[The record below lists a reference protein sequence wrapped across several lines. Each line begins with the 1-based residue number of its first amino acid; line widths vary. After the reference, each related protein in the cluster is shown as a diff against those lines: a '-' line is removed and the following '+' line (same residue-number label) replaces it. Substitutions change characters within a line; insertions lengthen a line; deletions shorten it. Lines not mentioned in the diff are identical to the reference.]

1 MHLQYVREAFN
12 ALGGR
17 RLQVFLAT
25 FGMAMGVASMVFLVA
40 IVAGVHRLVLEQA
53 RMRGAG
59 VLILTIEAPRRALW
73 NQPAPVTLTAAD
85 AEALAFGAAGLG
97 RTSPMRGISVP
108 PARFGPNQS
117 QINVSAVGDA
127 YLDMTRLVVANGRG
141 LTADDLQSR
150 RRVVVLGAGVSRE
163 LFGADDPLGQ
173 SVQIGDWPFDVV
185 GVVKWQVEDEP
196 ERVSFADRRSFIPY
210 TTAHE
215 TFVYPEQ
222 CDSIFIEILDADTH
236 LESAQTVKAQL
247 IHRRGFSETQSGWFR
262 VYDSIERTA
271 EMNLIMLALKT
282 LVGLV
287 GSIGLF
293 VGAVGVMNIMI
304 VSVTQRTSEI
314 GLRRAV
320 GARAS
325 WIRRQFLIESVLVT
339 GVGGSIGLLAA
350 VILAWGVRLLPLQQ
364 EFPRPYI
371 SAVTV
376 LVALGV
382 ILLTGIAA
390 GVTPAIRASRITPV
404 EALRH
409 E

>member
-1 MHLQYVREAFN
+1 MQYVREALN

-25 FGMAMGVASMVFLVA
+25 FGVAVGVASMVFLVA

-59 VLILTIEAPRRALW
+59 LLILGVEPPRRGMW
-73 NQPAPVTLTAAD
+73 NETPPLTLTAAD
-85 AEALAFGAAGLG
+85 ADALAFGSAGLG
-97 RTSPMRGISVP
+97 RTSPSRNISVQS
-108 PARFGPNQS
+108 ARFGPDQTS
-117 QINVSAVGDA
+117 INLTAVGES
-127 YLDMTRLVVANGRG
+127 YLDMTRLPLKYGRG
-141 LTADDLQSR
+141 LTADDLASR
-150 RRVVVLGAGVSRE
+150 RRVVVIGAGVARE
-163 LFGADDPLGQ
+163 LFGAVDPLGQ
-173 SVQIGDWPFDVV
+173 SLQVGDWSYDVV
-185 GVVKWQVEDEP
+185 GVLGWQVEDNP
-196 ERVSFADRRSFIPY
+196 ERVSYADRRCLIPY

-215 TFVYPEQ
+215 TFVYPDQ
-222 CDSIFIEILDADTH
+222 ADSVFIEIVDAETH
-236 LESAQTVKAQL
+236 AESAVAVKAQL
-247 IHRRGFSETQSGWFR
+247 VHRRGFSETQAGWLR
-262 VYDSIERTA
+262 VYDSVERTA
-271 EMNLIMLALKT
+271 EMNLIMLAMKT

-325 WIRRQFLIESVLVT
+325 WIRRQFLIESVMVT
-339 GVGGSIGLLAA
+339 GVGGSMGLIGAIVLTWA
-350 VILAWGVRLLPLQQ
+350 VRLLPLQQ
-364 EFPRPYI
+364 EFPKPYI

-390 GVTPAIRASRITPV
+390 GVTPAVRASRITPV
-404 EALRH
+404 DALRH

>member
-1 MHLQYVREAFN
+1 MLLLYVREALN

-25 FGMAMGVASMVFLVA
+25 FGVAVGVASMVFLVA

-59 VLILTIEAPRRALW
+59 LLVLTIEPPRRGLW

-85 AEALAFGAAGLG
+85 AEALAFGGPGIG
-97 RTSPMRGISVP
+97 RTSPMRGIQIP

-117 QINVSAVGDA
+117 QINLSAVGES
-127 YLDMTRLVVANGRG
+127 YLDMTRLVVGNGRG
-141 LTADDLQSR
+141 LTADDVQSR
-150 RRVVVLGAGVSRE
+150 TRVVVLGAGVARE

-173 SVQIGDWPFDVV
+173 SVQLGEWAFDVV

-196 ERVSFADRRSFIPY
+196 ERVSIADRRCFIPY

-222 CDSIFIEILDADTH
+222 SDSVFIEIVEAETH
-236 LESAQTVKAQL
+236 IESAQTVKAQL

-271 EMNLIMLALKT
+271 EMNLVMLALKT

-320 GARAS
+320 GARSS

-339 GVGGSIGLLAA
+339 GVGGTLGLVGAI
-350 VILAWGVRLLPLQQ
+350 ILTWGVQLIPLDR
-364 EFPRPYI
+364 EFPKPYI

>member
-1 MHLQYVREAFN
+1 MLLLYVREALN

-25 FGMAMGVASMVFLVA
+25 FGVAVGVASMVFLVA

-59 VLILTIEAPRRALW
+59 LLVLSIEPPRRALW
-73 NQPAPVTLTAAD
+73 NQPSPVTLTAAD

-97 RTSPMRGISVP
+97 RTSPMRNLQLP

-117 QINVSAVGDA
+117 QIGLSAVGDSF
-127 YLDMTRLVVANGRG
+127 LEMNRLVVANGRG
-141 LTADDLQSR
+141 LSADDVRSR
-150 RRVVVLGAGVSRE
+150 RRVVGV
-163 LFGADDPLGQ
+163 
-173 SVQIGDWPFDVV
+173 I
-185 GVVKWQVEDEP
+185 KWQVEDEP

-222 CDSIFIEILDADTH
+222 SDSIFIEILDAETH
-236 LESAQTVKAQL
+236 TESAQTVKAQL
-247 IHRRGFSETQSGWFR
+247 IHRRGFSEMQSGWFR
-262 VYDSIERTA
+262 VFDSIERTA

-320 GARAS
+320 GARSS

-339 GVGGSIGLLAA
+339 GVGGSLGLVGAI
-350 VILAWGVRLLPLQQ
+350 ILTWGVQLIPLDR
-364 EFPRPYI
+364 EFPKPYI
-371 SAVTV
+371 SVVTV

>member
-1 MHLQYVREAFN
+1 MPYVREALH

-25 FGMAMGVASMVFLVA
+25 FGVAVGVASMVFLVA

-59 VLILTIEAPRRALW
+59 LLILSIEAPRRALW
-73 NQPAPVTLTAAD
+73 NQPPPVTLTAAD
-85 AEALAFGAAGLG
+85 ADALAFGSPALG
-97 RTSPMRGISVP
+97 RTSPMRSISVP
-108 PARFGPNQS
+108 TARFGPEQTS
-117 QINVSAVGDA
+117 ISLSAVGDS
-127 YLDMTRLVVANGRG
+127 YLEMTRLPVAYGRG
-141 LTADDLQSR
+141 LTADDLTSR
-150 RRVVVLGAGVSRE
+150 RRVVVLGAGIARA

-173 SVQIGDWPFDVV
+173 SVQVGDWAYDVV
-185 GVVKWQVEDEP
+185 GVLAWQVAPTEP
-196 ERVSFADRRSFIPY
+196 ERVSFADRRAFIPY

-222 CDSIFIEILDADTH
+222 ADSVFVEILDAEAHTEAA
-236 LESAQTVKAQL
+236 LAIKAQL

-262 VYDSIERTA
+262 VYDSVERTA
-271 EMNLIMLALKT
+271 EMNLVMLALKT
-282 LVGLV
+282 LAGLV

-304 VSVTQRTSEI
+304 VSVAQRTSEI

-339 GVGGSIGLLAA
+339 GVGGSLGLAGAIVLT
-350 VILAWGVRLLPLQQ
+350 WCVRLLPLQQ
-364 EFPRPYI
+364 EFPKPHV
-371 SAVTV
+371 SAMTV
-376 LVALGV
+376 VVALGV
-382 ILLTGIAA
+382 IILTGIAA

-404 EALRH
+404 DALRH